1 MIKVLIVEDD
11 PMVAEINKGYIESV
25 SDYIVVG
32 VCRDGLEA
40 IKFLEKNA
48 IALAVVDIYM
58 PKLDGISLIKELR
71 KLQIKTDIIL
81 VTASNDTEDIST
93 ALKYGAVDYLVKPF
107 KYNRLVQTLENY
119 KERYYT
125 LINKQAVE
133 QQEIDRIIK
142 TIRTKNALPKGMQE
156 KTLATILKLINNKYV
171 KKGFGAEDLSEE
183 LGISSVTIR
192 RYLEY
197 LESISKIKSEIKYGS
212 VGRPKFIYKVI
223 KKS

>member
-25 SDYIVVG
+25 SDYRVIG
-32 VCRDGLEA
+32 VCKDGLEA
-40 IKFLEKNA
+40 IKFLEKNT
-48 IALAVVDIYM
+48 IILAVVDIYM

-71 KLQIKTDIIL
+71 KRQIKTDIIL
-81 VTASNDTEDIST
+81 VTASNDTEDISI

-107 KYNRLVQTLENY
+107 KYDRLVQTLENY
-119 KERYYT
+119 KERHYT
-125 LINKQAVE
+125 LANKQAVE
-133 QQEIDRIIK
+133 QEEIDRIIK
-142 TIRTKNALPKGMQE
+142 TIRTKHALPKGMQE
-156 KTLATILKLINNKYV
+156 KTLTTILKLINNKYA
-171 KKGFGAEDLSEE
+171 KKEFGAEDLSEE

-197 LESISKIKSEIKYGS
+197 LESIRKVKSEIKYGS

-223 KKS
+223 K

>member
-11 PMVAEINKGYIESV
+11 PMVAEINKGDIESV

-32 VCRDGLEA
+32 VCKDGLEA
-40 IKFLEKNA
+40 IKFLEKNT

-71 KLQIKTDIIL
+71 KHQIKTDIIL

-107 KYNRLVQTLENY
+107 KYDRLVQTLENY
-119 KERYYT
+119 KERHYT
-125 LINKQAVE
+125 FANKQAVE
-133 QQEIDRIIK
+133 QEEIDRIIK
-142 TIRTKNALPKGMQE
+142 TIRTKHALPKGMQE
-156 KTLATILKLINNKYV
+156 KTLTTILKQLNNKYA
-171 KKGFGAEDLSEE
+171 KKEFGAEDLSEE

-192 RYLEY
+192 RYLDY
-197 LESISKIKSEIKYGS
+197 LESIRKVKSEIKYGS
-212 VGRPKFIYKVI
+212 VGRPKFIYRVI
-223 KKS
+223 K